1 MKVLIVVTHLL
12 GSGHLARALNLG
24 RAFAGQGH
32 DTCIVSGGVTAAHL
46 NSDGVK
52 VVQLPPLRSDGTNF
66 TRLLTLAGQVA
77 DDTYLTGRT
86 DRLCAA
92 VKGFCPDV
100 LITELFPF
108 GRRVLADEFLA
119 GLDAARGLACPP
131 VILSSV
137 RDILAPPSK
146 PAKARQ
152 TADIVER
159 LYDAVLVHSDPHG
172 TPLDLSWPVTASLR
186 ERLRYTGYVAPP
198 PATPD
203 ATAPG
208 RGEILVSAGGGGVG
222 DAVFQTAL
230 QAARTMP
237 GTRWRILVGGADPG
251 QTIDALNRQA
261 AGSDVIIEPAR
272 PEFRTMLLH
281 ASASVSLCGYNTALD
296 VLQSRV
302 PAVFVPFDEGGE
314 VEQSLRATAL
324 ARLGSVQVVRA
335 GDLSADQLCRAVS
348 KVIESGRRSGGGL
361 QFDGAAQTV
370 AIATAMAEART

>member
-1 MKVLIVVTHLL
+1 MKVMIVVTHLL

-32 DTCIVSGGVTAAHL
+32 DTCVVSGGVPVRHL
-46 NSDGVK
+46 NSDGVN

-66 TRLLTLAGQVA
+66 TRLLTQAGQVA
-77 DDTYLTGRT
+77 DDAYLTGRT
-86 DRLCAA
+86 DRLCTA
-92 VKGFCPDV
+92 VKRFCPDV

-108 GRRVLADEFLA
+108 GRRVLAHEFLA
-119 GLDAARGLACPP
+119 GLDAARGLMRPP

-146 PAKARQ
+146 PAKAQR
-152 TADIVER
+152 TTDIVER
-159 LYDAVLVHSDPHG
+159 YYDAVLVHSDRHS
-172 TPLDLSWPVTASLR
+172 TPLDHSWPVTASLR
-186 ERLRYTGYVAPP
+186 ARLRYTGYVAPP

-203 ATAPG
+203 ATVPG

-222 DAVFQTAL
+222 DAVFQTAI

-237 GTRWRILVGGADPG
+237 GTKWRVLVGGADPG
-251 QTIDALNRQA
+251 QKVDALNHQA
-261 AGSDVIIEPAR
+261 AGSNVIAEPAR
-272 PEFRTMLLH
+272 PDFRTMLLH

-335 GDLSADQLCRAVS
+335 VDLTADRLCTAVS
-348 KVIESGRRSGGGL
+348 KVIESGRRSRVGL

-370 AIATAMAEART
+370 AIATGMAEART